1 VVSHTRKSFSPDDLE
16 LVDQIDVEMQG
27 HHALKITV
35 QERQLIGYV
44 QYLDSDLYFDSEGR
58 IMYSVVREEES
69 ADAEEEEVLT
79 AEAVGKTATSYVAA
93 MKEAPLI
100 QGLSFDSVT
109 LHEVLPVEDTSVF
122 NTILGIT
129 RMINKYDITPDAVE
143 FDEELNVYLIYGDIT
158 VELGQDLLMEEKLAR
173 VAAILPSIEGQ
184 NGVLHMSDYDGSSD
198 NVVFSKNAL
207 SAEGLDEETTKSE
220 EISHEYALVKGEK
233 DAAEEE
239 PSQTETTTP
248 AKQTTE
254 PAVDTEEQTGD
265 ADTAAEETEG
275 DIQIDR
281 PVLENLS

>member
-1 VVSHTRKSFSPDDLE
+1 
-16 LVDQIDVEMQG
+16 
-27 HHALKITV
+27 
-35 QERQLIGYV
+35 
-44 QYLDSDLYFDSEGR
+44 
-58 IMYSVVREEES
+58 
-69 ADAEEEEVLT
+69 
-79 AEAVGKTATSYVAA
+79 
-93 MKEAPLI
+93 
-100 QGLSFDSVT
+100 
-109 LHEVLPVEDTSVF
+109 
-122 NTILGIT
+122 
-129 RMINKYDITPDAVE
+129 MINKYDITPDAVE

-254 PAVDTEEQTGD
+254 PTADTEEQTGD
-265 ADTAAEETEG
+265 AAAGETEG
-275 DIQIDR
+275 DIKIDR